1 MVIIWKI
8 VSFFIVLGIL
18 VLVHEFGHFITAKL
32 SGVRVEEFSFGF
44 GKRLFGKKIG
54 DTDYKVSL
62 FPLGGY
68 VKMAGEEAE
77 DVKGAPD
84 EFESQPKWKKAL
96 ILLNGPMFNL
106 ILTIILLSILFSI
119 GIDRAKY
126 LDEPAK
132 IGWVQKQSPAEK
144 AGLKAGDIVL
154 SINNKKIKNW
164 EQFETIVTTS
174 PREVLNLKVKRGD
187 KIIDIK
193 LHPKAVGA
201 YQIGDVGVMYEIPA
215 KIGQMASGMPAAR
228 AGLKTG
234 DEILEIDGV
243 KIKNYYQMRNIIM
256 KSPDKEL
263 NFKIKRGNKIFT
275 VKIKPEKQGN
285 RGVIGVV
292 AYFETVK
299 KRYPIFKAI
308 GKSFKETVRLTV
320 LTYQVLKKLIVGK
333 ISYKSL
339 SGPIDIADFSYAAVK
354 SGSSGFLQFLAFIS
368 LQLGIINLLPIP
380 ALDGGHLFV
389 LLIETIV
396 RKDFSPKWKERIAM
410 IGFYTLILLSV
421 FVIINDILKRVH

>member
-1 MVIIWKI
+1 MIIIWKI

-68 VKMAGEEAE
+68 VKMAGEEAN

-126 LDEPAK
+126 LDNPAK
-132 IGWVQKQSPAEK
+132 IGWVQKQSPAEQ
-144 AGLKAGDIVL
+144 AGIKTGDIVL

-174 PREVLNLKVKRGD
+174 PREVLNLKVKRED

-228 AGLKTG
+228 ANLKTG
-234 DEILEIDGV
+234 DEVIEIDGV

-263 NFKIKRGNKIFT
+263 NFKIKRGNKILS
-275 VKIKPEKQGN
+275 VKIKPENQGG
-285 RGVIGVV
+285 RGIIGVV

-299 KRYPIFKAI
+299 KRYPIFQAI
-308 GKSFKETVRLTV
+308 GNSVKETIRLTV

-389 LLIETIV
+389 LLIETVV
-396 RKDFSPKWKERIAM
+396 RKDFTPKWKERIAM

>member
-1 MVIIWKI
+1 MIIVWKI
-8 VSFFIVLGIL
+8 LSFFIVLGIL

-54 DTDYKVSL
+54 DTDYRVSL

-68 VKMAGEEAE
+68 VKLAGEEAE

-96 ILLNGPMFNL
+96 ILLNGPLFNL
-106 ILTIILLSILFSI
+106 ILTVILLSLLFSI

-126 LDEPAK
+126 LDNPAR
-132 IGWVQKQSPAEK
+132 IGWIQKGSPADK
-144 AGLKAGDIVL
+144 AGLKVGDTVI
-154 SINNKKIKNW
+154 SINNKKIKTW
-164 EQFETIVTTS
+164 EEFETIVTTS
-174 PREVLNLKVKRGD
+174 PRETLRLKVKRGD
-187 KIIDIK
+187 NIIDIN

-201 YQIGDVGVMYEIPA
+201 YQIGDVGVLYDVPA
-215 KIGQMASGMPAAR
+215 KIGQLASGMPAAR
-228 AGLKTG
+228 AGLKKG
-234 DEILEIDGV
+234 DEVIEIDGI
-243 KIKNYYQMRNIIM
+243 KIKNYYQMRNIVM
-256 KSPDKEL
+256 KSPEKTL
-263 NFKIKRGNKIFT
+263 NFKIKRGGKILD
-275 VKIKPEKQGN
+275 VKIKPEKQGD
-285 RGVIGVV
+285 RGIIGVV
-292 AYFETVK
+292 AYFETVRK
-299 KRYPIFKAI
+299 KYPILTAI
-308 GKSFKETVRLTV
+308 KNGFKETVRLTV

-333 ISYKSL
+333 LSYKSL

-389 LLIETIV
+389 LLIEAII
-396 RKDFSPKWKERIAM
+396 RKDFTPKWKERIAY

-421 FVIINDILKRVH
+421 FVILNDILKRIH